1 MRCFGASICCLHL
14 CSLPRHT
21 RNQPFGFQVKSCTF
35 EASHCPKIG
44 TLCSISRMQLVET
57 VLPILE
63 KIKFIP
69 EQIHGWT
76 DSTLVL
82 SWLQEIPRSWNTFI
96 ANRVQAIQDIL
107 KLKHWKHVPSEDN
120 PADLATRGVSA
131 DQLDSAAL
139 WWNGPRWLGSLSIPK
154 QPQTSKTDTER
165 KKSHILCF
173 LRPFSDTQDQ
183 DRFNLNEQCTLSKA
197 IQVHCYVRFFID
209 KLRMKNSG
217 LKKLLFLKKNG
228 PRSLKFRQKVL
239 EDIVRWEQGLHFE
252 EEIACLQNE
261 RPLPRKSPLLQLHP
275 FIEDGILKVGGR
287 IRNSWTSAETK
298 RFPILIPKESPLSRL
313 IIVDVHLK
321 MLHAGANATLAEIR
335 RNFWIIQAK
344 TLIRKHIHI
353 CIN

>member
-1 MRCFGASICCLHL
+1 MESFGSKILSQVTTKLGQLH
-14 CSLPRHT
+14 SNS
-21 RNQPFGFQVKSCTF
+21 RNKG
-35 EASHCPKIG
+35 G
-44 TLCSISRMQLVET
+44 GR
-57 VLPILE
+57 
-63 KIKFIP
+63 
-69 EQIHGWT
+69 
-76 DSTLVL
+76 
-82 SWLQEIPRSWNTFI
+82 
-96 ANRVQAIQDIL
+96 
-107 KLKHWKHVPSEDN
+107 
-120 PADLATRGVSA
+120 
-131 DQLDSAAL
+131 LDRL
-139 WWNGPRWLGSLSIPK
+139 
-154 QPQTSKTDTER
+154 
-165 KKSHILCF
+165 
-173 LRPFSDTQDQ
+173 
-183 DRFNLNEQCTLSKA
+183 
-197 IQVHCYVRFFID
+197 
-209 KLRMKNSG
+209 
-217 LKKLLFLKKNG
+217 
-228 PRSLKFRQKVL
+228 VL